1 MTRTPTSAVADDSP
15 AIEFVAVTKRYG
27 EHTAI
32 TDFDLEVADG
42 EFVALL
48 GPSGCGKSTLLK
60 VLAGLE
66 DVSAGEIYISGR
78 LVNYVAPKARD
89 VAMVFQNY
97 ALYPHMTVAQNIG
110 FPLKMGGAAKKDIA
124 PRVQEVAALLNLDE
138 HLRRY
143 PEQLSGGQRQRVALG
158 RAIIRDPVAFLMDE
172 PLSNLDALLRVQMR
186 EELLE
191 FHRRVGKTT
200 MYVTHDQVEA
210 MTMSDRVVVMCDG
223 VVRQVGTPREVY
235 GRPCDTFVAK
245 FVGSPQMNFFAGK
258 ITFGDGGARFT
269 GAGVAVPVPGV
280 ARAALSDGM
289 ELTLGVRPEDVAL
302 TGEGAVDAVPGTVRL
317 LEFVGADLYVHVAL
331 AGDQTC
337 VVRASAA
344 EGAAEGD
351 RVHLR
356 FAPHR
361 LHLFALDGARIDGEE
376 SSVVVGDAVA

>member
-1 MTRTPTSAVADDSP
+1 MTRTSSTAVADDVP
-15 AIEFVAVTKRYG
+15 AIEFVSVTKRYG
-27 EHTAI
+27 DTVAI
-32 TDFDLEVADG
+32 AEFDLEVASG

-48 GPSGCGKSTLLK
+48 GPSGCGKSTLMK

-66 DVSAGEIYISGR
+66 DASEGEIYIRGR

-97 ALYPHMTVAQNIG
+97 ALYPHMTVGQNIG
-110 FPLKMGGAAKKDIA
+110 FPLKMTGTPKREVA
-124 PRVQEVAALLNLDE
+124 PRVEEVAKLLDLDKY
-138 HLRRY
+138 LRRF
-143 PEQLSGGQRQRVALG
+143 PEELSGGQRQRVALG

-200 MYVTHDQVEA
+200 MYVTHDQIEA
-210 MTMSDRVVVMCDG
+210 MTMADRVVVMCDG
-223 VVRQVGTPREVY
+223 VVRQVGTPRDVY

-245 FVGSPQMNFFAGK
+245 FVGSPQMNFFDGRVDAGRFVGRGVTATVPEAESAA
-258 ITFGDGGARFT
+258 IADGR
-269 GAGVAVPVPGV
+269 
-280 ARAALSDGM
+280 
-289 ELTLGVRPEDVAL
+289 ELTLGIRPEDVAFASDGDGL
-302 TGEGAVDAVPGTVRL
+302 PGSVRL
-317 LEFVGADLYVHVAL
+317 LEFVGADLYVHVEL
-331 AGDQTC
+331 AEDQVC

-344 EGAAEGD
+344 DAVDEGD

-361 LHLFALDGARIDGEE
+361 RHFFDTEGKRLEIEPSRA
-376 SSVVVGDAVA
+376 VVGDAAA